1 MKPTALHPAALRKIV
16 RQFAVTRGKGFKL
29 ADHDP
34 ETIPDG
40 LTAETAEALLA
51 SGIMRL
57 SALQE
62 RLYAQGSWSLLC
74 VFQAIDAA
82 GKDSTIKHVM
92 SGVNPQGVRVYS
104 FKAPGPEELSH
115 DFLWRVSR
123 ELPPRGYI
131 GIFNR
136 SHYEEV
142 LVTRLHPEI
151 LAREG
156 LPLRRQGKGLW
167 RRRLEDIASFER
179 YLDRQGTVVLKF
191 FLHISRDEQK
201 RRFLERM
208 NTPSKT
214 WKIAPS
220 DIAERARW
228 DEYMAAYEK
237 AITATATP
245 QAPWYVVPANHKW
258 AARLVVVEAM
268 IAALDGLDLHPP
280 SLDPQN
286 RAWIADARLQL
297 EKED

>member
-1 MKPTALHPAALRKIV
+1 MQSKHMRQLIDRYRVTSGDGFRLSRIDPGDTGGSTLIDHAAS
-16 RQFAVTRGKGFKL
+16 A
-29 ADHDP
+29 
-34 ETIPDG
+34 
-40 LTAETAEALLA
+40 ALLA
-51 SGIMRL
+51 DGVQRL
-57 SALQE
+57 ANLQ
-62 RLYAQGSWSLLC
+62 SLLYPQNSWALLC
-74 VFQAIDAA
+74 LLQGMDAS
-82 GKDSTIKHVM
+82 GKDGIIRHVM
-92 SGVNPQGVRVYS
+92 SGVNPQGVSVTS
-104 FKAPGPEELSH
+104 FKTPGPEELAH

-123 ELPPRGYI
+123 RLPERGQI

-151 LAREG
+151 LARQG
-156 LPLRRQGKGLW
+156 LPVRRQGKGLW

-237 AITATATP
+237 AIAATATP
-245 QAPWYVVPANHKW
+245 EAPWYVVPANHKW

-268 IAALDGLDLHPP
+268 ISALEGLDLHPP